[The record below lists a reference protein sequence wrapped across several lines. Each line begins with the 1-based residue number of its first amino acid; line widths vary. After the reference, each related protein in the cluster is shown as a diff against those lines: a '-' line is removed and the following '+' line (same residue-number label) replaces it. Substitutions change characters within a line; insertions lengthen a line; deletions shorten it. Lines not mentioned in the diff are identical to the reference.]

1 MSVSRPPEQQ
11 PQRIGETISEI
22 SERASVLVRE
32 EIELAKAELTEK
44 VTSLLR
50 GAVVGI
56 AAGIFLV
63 TALLFFLIGCAWLLY
78 FYLPGATFAYFWG
91 FFGMAVIL
99 VLMGVFAGFT
109 ASRVVKKG
117 APPVPSMAIEEA
129 RKIRE
134 TVSPADGAGAADA
147 AALAGAPDAAAQGG
161 APDAAAQGGATDAG
175 AQAGGGAGA

>member
-1 MSVSRPPEQQ
+1 
-11 PQRIGETISEI
+11 
-22 SERASVLVRE
+22 
-32 EIELAKAELTEK
+32 
-44 VTSLLR
+44 
-50 GAVVGI
+50 
-56 AAGIFLV
+56 
-63 TALLFFLIGCAWLLY
+63 LFFLIGCAWLLY